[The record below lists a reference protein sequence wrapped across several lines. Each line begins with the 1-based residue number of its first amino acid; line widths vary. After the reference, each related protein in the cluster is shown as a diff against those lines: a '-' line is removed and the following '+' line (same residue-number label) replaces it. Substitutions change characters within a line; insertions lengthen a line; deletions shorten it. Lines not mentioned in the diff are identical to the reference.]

1 MEKTNPEIQI
11 PVVVRRIVDPESFKE
26 EEVKPKEIMATRIS
40 VISHQ
45 QDTYLVVPLD
55 ESLPNL
61 GGDRVREA
69 GYTET
74 HAKGMVILYFG
85 KDKILSEDIWQKAIS
100 RANLGIK
107 VVLVL
112 NDSGTDIVIGR

>member
-11 PVVVRRIVDPESFKE
+11 PVVVRRIVDPEQFKE
-26 EEVKPKEIMATRIS
+26 EEVKPVEITATRIS
-40 VISHQ
+40 IINHLP
-45 QDTYLVVPLD
+45 DTYLVVPLD

-61 GGDRVREA
+61 DGDRVREA

-85 KDKILSEDIWQKAIS
+85 KDKILAEEVWQKVIS

-112 NDSGTDIVIGR
+112 NDSGTDIIIGR